1 MTENKKL
8 ELYFHIPFCV
18 RKCLYCDFLSAPG
31 TRAQIE
37 AYMEALLTETRKRA
51 GEYTDRTVTSIF
63 LGGGTPSVVPPQK
76 IQELMDTVRG
86 SFRLSKDAEITM
98 EVNPGTADGERL
110 AAYYEAGINRLSIG
124 LQSADEKELSALG
137 RIHSFSDFLN
147 IWEAGRRTGFSN
159 MSVDLMSAIPGQT
172 IASWRE
178 TLLKVLSLKYP
189 PEHISAYSL
198 IVEEGTPF
206 ASLQKEGRLPLP
218 DEDSERLMYEETGRI
233 LREHGYERYEISN
246 YAKPGYACRHNCGY
260 WQRED
265 YLGLGIGAA
274 SLVDNVRFQNGRDL
288 DRYLEAPLGC
298 REGVQSLSVTE
309 QMEEFVF
316 LGLRMIRGISPL
328 AFERTFGVSMEKVY
342 GPVIERNR
350 KDGLLYFREDEETKE
365 GRLALTE
372 RGLDLSN
379 YCMAQFLLS

>member
-1 MTENKKL
+1 M
-8 ELYFHIPFCV
+8 
-18 RKCLYCDFLSAPG
+18 
-31 TRAQIE
+31 
-37 AYMEALLTETRKRA
+37 
-51 GEYTDRTVTSIF
+51 
-63 LGGGTPSVVPPQK
+63 
-76 IQELMDTVRG
+76 
-86 SFRLSKDAEITM
+86 
-98 EVNPGTADGERL
+98 
-110 AAYYEAGINRLSIG
+110 
-124 LQSADEKELSALG
+124 
-137 RIHSFSDFLN
+137 
-147 IWEAGRRTGFSN
+147 
-159 MSVDLMSAIPGQT
+159 
-172 IASWRE
+172 
-178 TLLKVLSLKYP
+178 
-189 PEHISAYSL
+189 
-198 IVEEGTPF
+198 
-206 ASLQKEGRLPLP
+206 P

>member
-1 MTENKKL
+1 MTENKKM

-31 TRAQIE
+31 SRAQIE

-98 EVNPGTADGERL
+98 EVNPGTADEERL

-147 IWEAGRRTGFSN
+147 IWEAGRRIGFSN

-172 IASWRE
+172 IVSWRE
-178 TLLKVLSLKYP
+178 TL
-189 PEHISAYSL
+189 
-198 IVEEGTPF
+198 
-206 ASLQKEGRLPLP
+206 
-218 DEDSERLMYEETGRI
+218 
-233 LREHGYERYEISN
+233 
-246 YAKPGYACRHNCGY
+246 
-260 WQRED
+260 
-265 YLGLGIGAA
+265 
-274 SLVDNVRFQNGRDL
+274 
-288 DRYLEAPLGC
+288 
-298 REGVQSLSVTE
+298 
-309 QMEEFVF
+309 
-316 LGLRMIRGISPL
+316 
-328 AFERTFGVSMEKVY
+328 
-342 GPVIERNR
+342 
-350 KDGLLYFREDEETKE
+350 
-365 GRLALTE
+365 
-372 RGLDLSN
+372 
-379 YCMAQFLLS
+379 